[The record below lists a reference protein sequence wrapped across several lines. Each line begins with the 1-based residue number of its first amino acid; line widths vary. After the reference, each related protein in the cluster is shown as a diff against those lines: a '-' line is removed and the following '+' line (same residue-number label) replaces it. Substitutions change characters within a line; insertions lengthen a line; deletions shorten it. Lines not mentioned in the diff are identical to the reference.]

1 MASIFT
7 LALPPHD
14 RRLIPDGRFAGAMPW
29 VLAIMVFLASLATA
43 GALIFANAAGQG
55 GEDLSREATIQI
67 LTPDPAIRVREQR
80 AVAGW
85 LQNQPGV
92 VEVSPVSQTDAAEL
106 LQPWLGDVADEAN
119 LPVPALI
126 DVRFT
131 NPPGPAELGRMR
143 QRLRN
148 ISRNVRV
155 DGNADWL
162 QPFFDLM
169 RTLLWLAVAVVLLLV
184 LATAA
189 TVALAVRGALNTH
202 RPTIEIMHMM
212 GATDLQ
218 AARLFQRRVS
228 LDALFGGALGLVV
241 AALVILLLGSE
252 MEALA
257 PALLGG
263 AQFPIYGWPILAA
276 IPLTVTG
283 LAMLMARWTVLSALK
298 RML

>member
-29 VLAIMVFLASLATA
+29 VLAIMVFLAALATA

-67 LTPDPAIRVREQR
+67 LTPDPATRIREQR
-80 AVAGW
+80 VVAQW

-92 VEVSPVSQTDAAEL
+92 TEVSPVSQADAAEL

-126 DVRFT
+126 DVRFGK
-131 NPPGPAELGRMR
+131 PPGPAELGRLR
-143 QRLRN
+143 QQLRSV
-148 ISRNVRV
+148 SRNVRV

-189 TVALAVRGALNTH
+189 TVVLAVRGALNTH

-212 GATDLQ
+212 GATDMQ

-228 LDALFGGALGLVV
+228 LDALFGGALGLV
-241 AALVILLLGSE
+241 AAGLVILLLGSE
-252 MEALA
+252 MQALA

-263 AQFPIYGWPILAA
+263 AQFPIFGWPILAA
-276 IPLTVTG
+276 IPLAVTG

>member
-29 VLAIMVFLASLATA
+29 VLAIMVFLAALATA

-80 AVAGW
+80 AVAQW

-92 VEVSPVSQTDAAEL
+92 VEVAPVSQADAAEL
-106 LQPWLGDVADEAN
+106 LQPWLGDVAEEAN

-126 DVRFT
+126 DVRFAK
-131 NPPGPAELGRMR
+131 PPGPAELGSLRK
-143 QRLRN
+143 RLRQ

-189 TVALAVRGALNTH
+189 TVVLAVRGALNTH

-212 GATDLQ
+212 GATDMQ

-241 AALVILLLGSE
+241 AALVIALLGSE

-276 IPLTVTG
+276 IPLAVTG